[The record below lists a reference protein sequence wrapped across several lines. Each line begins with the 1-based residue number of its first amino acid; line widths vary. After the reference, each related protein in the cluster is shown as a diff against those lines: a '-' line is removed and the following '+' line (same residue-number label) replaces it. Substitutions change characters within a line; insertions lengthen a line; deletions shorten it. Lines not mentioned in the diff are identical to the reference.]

1 MSCDRSSRWSETQE
15 RSSIGTSDALQ
26 DRMSH
31 LGGVL
36 QVHSDES
43 GTSVTAILPLSAIQ
57 QTGGNE
63 G

>member
-1 MSCDRSSRWSETQE
+1 
-15 RSSIGTSDALQ
+15 
-26 DRMSH
+26 MSH